1 MADSACLENRPFD
14 PIDHA
19 LIESFKAGSSEA
31 IEKLVERYEKR
42 LFSFGLRMCGHQQD
56 AEDIAQETFL
66 SAFRNLDRFRQE
78 TPLKN
83 WLFKI
88 AARVCFRKRRKKKG
102 EPERE
107 ISIESLKEDNGDYVI
122 PDISETPDESVIR
135 NELKTVI
142 DGAVREL
149 PSKYRMVFNL
159 RDIEGFSTEETAGI
173 VGISEQLVKTRL
185 HRARLFL
192 RNKISA
198 VYKEGGGKR

>member
-1 MADSACLENRPFD
+1 VPKSAYPVDKPFD
-14 PIDHA
+14 AIDHA

-31 IEKLVERYEKR
+31 IEKLVERYESR
-42 LFSFGLRMCGHQQD
+42 LFRFGLRMCGHQQD

-66 SAFRNLDRFRQE
+66 SAFRHLDRFRQE

-88 AARVCFRKRRKKKG
+88 AARACFRRRRKKKG

-107 ISIESLKEDNGDYVI
+107 ISIESLKENNGDYVI
-122 PDISETPDESVIR
+122 PDFSETPDESVIR
-135 NELKTVI
+135 NELKAVI

-149 PSKYRMVFNL
+149 PSKYRTVFNL

-198 VYKEGGGKR
+198 AYKEGGRKR

>member
-1 MADSACLENRPFD
+1 MPKSAYPVDKPFD
-14 PIDHA
+14 AIDHA

-31 IEKLVERYEKR
+31 IEKLVERYENR
-42 LFSFGLRMCGHQQD
+42 LFRFGLRMCGHQQD

-66 SAFRNLDRFRQE
+66 SAFRHLDRFRQE

-88 AARVCFRKRRKKKG
+88 AARACFRRRRKKKG

-107 ISIESLKEDNGDYVI
+107 ISIESLKENNGDYVI
-122 PDISETPDESVIR
+122 PDFSETPDESVIR
-135 NELKTVI
+135 NELKAVI

-198 VYKEGGGKR
+198 AYKEGDRKR

>member
-1 MADSACLENRPFD
+1 VPKSAYPVDKPFD
-14 PIDHA
+14 AIDHA

-31 IEKLVERYEKR
+31 IEKLVERYESR
-42 LFSFGLRMCGHQQD
+42 LFRFGLRMCGHQQD

-66 SAFRNLDRFRQE
+66 SAFRHLDRFRQE

-88 AARVCFRKRRKKKG
+88 AARACFRRRRKKKG

-107 ISIESLKEDNGDYVI
+107 ISIESLKENNGDYVI
-122 PDISETPDESVIR
+122 PDFSETPDESVIR
-135 NELKTVI
+135 NELKAVI

-149 PSKYRMVFNL
+149 PSKYRTVFNL

-198 VYKEGGGKR
+198 AYKEGDRKR

>member
-1 MADSACLENRPFD
+1 VPKSAYPVDKPFD
-14 PIDHA
+14 AIDHA

-31 IEKLVERYEKR
+31 IEKLVERYESR
-42 LFSFGLRMCGHQQD
+42 LFRFGLRMCGHQQD
-56 AEDIAQETFL
+56 AEDIAQETLL
-66 SAFRNLDRFRQE
+66 SAFKNLDRFRQE

-88 AARVCFRKRRKKKG
+88 AARACFRRRRKKKG

-107 ISIESLKEDNGDYVI
+107 ISIESLKENNGDYVI
-122 PDISETPDESVIR
+122 PDFSETPDESVIR
-135 NELKTVI
+135 NELKAVI

-198 VYKEGGGKR
+198 AYKEGDRKR

>member
-1 MADSACLENRPFD
+1 MPKSAYPVDKPFD
-14 PIDHA
+14 AIDHA

-31 IEKLVERYEKR
+31 IEKLVERYESR
-42 LFSFGLRMCGHQQD
+42 LFRFGLRMCGHQQD

-66 SAFRNLDRFRQE
+66 SAFRHLDRFRQE

-88 AARVCFRKRRKKKG
+88 AARACFRRRRKKKG

-107 ISIESLKEDNGDYVI
+107 ISIESLKENNGDYVI
-122 PDISETPDESVIR
+122 PDFSETPDESVIR
-135 NELKTVI
+135 NELKAVI

-149 PSKYRMVFNL
+149 PSKYRTVFNL

-198 VYKEGGGKR
+198 AYKEGDRKR

>member
-1 MADSACLENRPFD
+1 VPKSAYPVDKPFD
-14 PIDHA
+14 AIDHA

-31 IEKLVERYEKR
+31 IEKLVERYENR
-42 LFSFGLRMCGHQQD
+42 LFRFGLRMCGHQQD

-66 SAFRNLDRFRQE
+66 SAFRHLDRFRQE

-88 AARVCFRKRRKKKG
+88 AARACFRRRRKKKG

-107 ISIESLKEDNGDYVI
+107 ISIESLKENNGDYVI
-122 PDISETPDESVIR
+122 PDFSETPDESVIR
-135 NELKTVI
+135 NELKAVI

-198 VYKEGGGKR
+198 AYKEGDRKR

>member
-1 MADSACLENRPFD
+1 VPKSAYPVDKPFD
-14 PIDHA
+14 AIDHA

-31 IEKLVERYEKR
+31 IEKLVERYENR
-42 LFSFGLRMCGHQQD
+42 LFRFGLRMCGHQQD

-66 SAFRNLDRFRQE
+66 SAFRHLDRFRQE

-88 AARVCFRKRRKKKG
+88 AARACFRRRRKKKG

-107 ISIESLKEDNGDYVI
+107 ISIESLKENNGDYVI
-122 PDISETPDESVIR
+122 PDFSETPDESVIR
-135 NELKTVI
+135 NELKAVI

-198 VYKEGGGKR
+198 AYKEGGRKR